1 MEHQFAW
8 HWWWVSKLH
17 IAECKELYHLCTTHI
32 TVTRW
37 DIWGLFIALYFVWQ
51 FYKKTRTD
59 NYVPCLQVVIAS
71 VHWCRIVLLQ
81 YTELHNVDSELPVYR
96 FNVEEYAHLM
106 TQNVLNLTL
115 RRNPALTAIRE
126 FLLSNTN

>member
-1 MEHQFAW
+1 
-8 HWWWVSKLH
+8 
-17 IAECKELYHLCTTHI
+17 
-32 TVTRW
+32 
-37 DIWGLFIALYFVWQ
+37 
-51 FYKKTRTD
+51 
-59 NYVPCLQVVIAS
+59 
-71 VHWCRIVLLQ
+71 VLLQ